1 MVKGSLSLG
10 LDVYGQEKKL
20 INILCMAKK
29 EKAID
34 SYIAGSADFA
44 KPILTHIR
52 ELVHKTCPAV
62 EEKMKWSFPHFDYKG
77 EMMCSMAAFKQHA
90 VFGFWKAALMKD
102 PVLVETAK
110 SEVAMG
116 HLGKLTSL
124 KDLPSDKKL
133 AAWIKEAMLLTDK
146 GIKLPAKAKR
156 VEKKEIVV
164 PDFFIQALGKNK
176 KAKQVFENFAYS
188 HKKEY
193 LQWIL
198 EAKTEETRNTRM
210 ATALEW
216 IAEGKGRN
224 WKYERKK

>member
-1 MVKGSLSLG
+1 M
-10 LDVYGQEKKL
+10 
-20 INILCMAKK
+20 IKK
-29 EKAID
+29 EKKID
-34 SYIAGSADFA
+34 AYIAKSADFA
-44 KPILTHIR
+44 KPILLHIR
-52 ELVHKTCPAV
+52 QLVNKTCPDV

-102 PVLVETAK
+102 PVLVENAK

-124 KDLPSDKKL
+124 KDLPSDKKMT
-133 AAWIKEAMLLTDK
+133 AWIKEAMMLTDK
-146 GIKLPAKAKR
+146 RIKLPSKAKTT
-156 VEKKEIVV
+156 VKKELVV
-164 PDFFIQALGKNK
+164 PDYFIKALSKNK

-193 LQWIL
+193 LEWIT
-198 EAKTEETRNTRM
+198 EAKTEETRNKRM

-216 IAEGKGRN
+216 MTEGKGKN
-224 WKYERKK
+224 WKYQKK